1 MNQIQEV
8 GCGEILIT
16 SIDSDGTK
24 KGLNID
30 LLSYVKNIKTSVPL
44 IFSGGIGRIEHIS
57 EFIKI
62 FQMRH

>member
-1 MNQIQEV
+1 MDESNSQEV

-30 LLSYVKNIKTSVPL
+30 LLTYIKNIKTSVPL
-44 IFSGGIGRIEHIS
+44 IFSGGVGSIEHIT
-57 EFIKI
+57 EF
-62 FQMRH
+62 MRFFS